1 MTSVRPYLIRA
12 FFQWILDNT
21 LTPYILVNAEMPNA
35 HVPKEHVKNGQIIFN
50 ITPGLVDKLDI
61 STDCLQFSAR
71 FSGVKRDIYIPI
83 SAVLAIYAKEN
94 GRGMVFDQEEEA
106 DGGDGNN
113 EPPTPDIPPQKK
125 KPKLSIVK

>member
-21 LTPYILVNAEMPNA
+21 LTPYILVNAEKPNV
-35 HVPKEHVKNGQIIFN
+35 HIPKEHVKNGQIIFN

-61 STDCLQFSAR
+61 SNDCLQFSAR
-71 FSGVKRDIYIPI
+71 FSGVKRDIYIPV

-106 DGGDGNN
+106 DGDGNN
-113 EPPTPDIPPQKK
+113 EPPNPETPPQKK